1 VTVTVATE
9 HYRRGPGVAILL
21 GPTLQPGSHA
31 AGRTSRQRERMANT
45 TLLPVRRA
53 LLFLLAGVVGCG
65 SEVLLP
71 DQPGS
76 ESVALSKVD
85 GDGQSG
91 TVGEALP
98 NPLVV
103 QVLTDRQQPAL
114 GRQVVFEYSTDSAAG
129 EVSPDTA
136 VTNDAGM
143 ATARWTLGT
152 QPGSHV
158 VVARLVDV
166 EGQVQEFRADARPA
180 APDTLSASTPL
191 AQPGRRQQEVHTPP
205 VVRVVDRFGNP
216 IEGVSVA
223 WQVTAGQGQV
233 SEPIATTDV
242 DGKATVRWTL
252 GNRIGIHK
260 LTAAIGSV
268 TGSPVTF
275 TATVLF

>member
-1 VTVTVATE
+1 
-9 HYRRGPGVAILL
+9 
-21 GPTLQPGSHA
+21 
-31 AGRTSRQRERMANT
+31 MANT
-45 TLLPVRRA
+45 TLLPVRQA
-53 LLFLLAGVVGCG
+53 LLFLLAGALGC
-65 SEVLLP
+65 SSDLLLP
-71 DQPGS
+71 DQPGG

-166 EGQVQEFRADARPA
+166 EGQLQEFRADARPA
-180 APDTLSASTPL
+180 APDTLSAATPL